1 VECLRRM
8 PTAVS
13 GSTVGLVFY
22 PVGEPSHPGMVPQ
35 RFHGVVATFEVRV
48 ADGEVYVA
56 VAGSAQ
62 GDRPGGIT
70 PPEFLPSPPPALH
83 PPGAGARQEVVPG
96 KTVRPDASATELAH
110 PVGTRLGVLC
120 ALHHLQSGR
129 GQRRHAAERQAG
141 LREPDGPRV

>member
-1 VECLRRM
+1 MECLRRM

-35 RFHGVVATFEVRV
+35 RFHGVVATLEVSV

-62 GDRPGGIT
+62 GDSLGRIT
-70 PPEFLPSPPPALH
+70 PPEFLPTLPPALH
-83 PPGAGARQEVVPG
+83 LPGAGARQDVVTG
-96 KTVRPDASATELAH
+96 KTVLPNASATELAH
-110 PVGTRLGVLC
+110 PVSTGLDVF
-120 ALHHLQSGR
+120 AFHHLRLYGLLTPMIQSV
-129 GQRRHAAERQAG
+129 
-141 LREPDGPRV
+141 LPTYPRA